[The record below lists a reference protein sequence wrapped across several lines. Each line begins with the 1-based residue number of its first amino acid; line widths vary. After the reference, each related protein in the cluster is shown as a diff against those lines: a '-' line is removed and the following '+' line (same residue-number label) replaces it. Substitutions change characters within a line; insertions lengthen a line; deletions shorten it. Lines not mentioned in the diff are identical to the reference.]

1 MPIQIVLDTNVL
13 VAGLRS
19 SRGASYRVLQLLGKG
34 GFETNISVPLFVEYE
49 EVLARHQDSLEF
61 SYEDVGNF
69 LNYLVRV
76 ANKREIFYLWRPQLP
91 DPDDEMVLEIAV
103 RAHCDYIVTFNLKD
117 FSTSRQFGIEA
128 IRPQEFLLR
137 LRDTR

>member
-1 MPIQIVLDTNVL
+1 MPVQIVLDTNVL

-34 GFETNISVPLFVEYE
+34 GFEINISVPLFVEYE
-49 EVLARHQDSLEF
+49 EVLARHQASLEF
-61 SYEDVGNF
+61 SHEDVGSF

-117 FSTSRQFGIEA
+117 FSTARQFGIEA